1 MSDGELVRQAL
12 NGRTEAYG
20 DLVRRW
26 AGRITALCHA
36 KIGRADVAEDMAQET
51 LMRGY
56 RALSSLAEPDKFG
69 SWLCGI
75 AVRACFDWLKAK
87 ERSQVTFSALSP
99 DGNPASSVPN
109 RPDAC
114 DATEDRAEELA
125 QLLAAVQELPE
136 KYREVLM
143 HYYYEDVT
151 YKDLAQTLGV
161 STATINMRLTKARAL
176 LRERFGKSVRR

>member
-1 MSDGELVRQAL
+1 MMSDGELVRQAL

-125 QLLAAVQELPE
+125 QLLAAVLEQRVAAEFLDEAVGELVRRLPAPP
-136 KYREVLM
+136 RL
-143 HYYYEDVT
+143 DAG
-151 YKDLAQTLGV
+151 DDQQNRALARLAQVPLRV
-161 STATINMRLTKARAL
+161 EKRLA
-176 LRERFGKSVRR
+176 